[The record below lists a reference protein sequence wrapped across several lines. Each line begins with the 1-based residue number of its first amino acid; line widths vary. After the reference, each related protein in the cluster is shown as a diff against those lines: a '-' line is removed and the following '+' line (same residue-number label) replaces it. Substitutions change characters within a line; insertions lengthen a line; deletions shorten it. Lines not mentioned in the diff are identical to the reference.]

1 VVGCTVKALLE
12 MSSSNTR
19 TEPRVLKVE
28 KVEKIELKGVDGAPE
43 VDGEAEVE
51 TDDPAE
57 AKSAVAGLLLKLKEM
72 VTSGMLKG
80 MNFQDQVKREEVM
93 LLELLPLTI
102 SYVGTND
109 DHEQYCQ

>member
-1 VVGCTVKALLE
+1 
-12 MSSSNTR
+12 
-19 TEPRVLKVE
+19 
-28 KVEKIELKGVDGAPE
+28 
-43 VDGEAEVE
+43 
-51 TDDPAE
+51 
-57 AKSAVAGLLLKLKEM
+57 
-72 VTSGMLKG
+72 